1 MSDSKILGEYCGQ
14 LNRNNLENKVDM
26 DYFLGKYRLIKI
38 DLGRYRKIK

>member
-14 LNRNNLENKVDM
+14 LNRNNLENM